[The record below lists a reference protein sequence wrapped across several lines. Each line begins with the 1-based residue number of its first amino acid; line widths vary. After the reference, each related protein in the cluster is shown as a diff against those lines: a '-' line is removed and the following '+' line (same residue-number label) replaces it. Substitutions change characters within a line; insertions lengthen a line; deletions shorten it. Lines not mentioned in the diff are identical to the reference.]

1 VSRVKRFEEFRFVGV
16 RDTMTVYDTDD
27 ADQTEVLQAR
37 LDADNLVS
45 TKQVQAFGPD
55 TLEEARNRGFK
66 PASAVSPRDLDS

>member
-1 VSRVKRFEEFRFVGV
+1 MSRVKRFEEYRFVGV

-37 LDADNLVS
+37 IDSDNLLS
-45 TKQVQAFGPD
+45 FKQLQAFGPD

-66 PASAVSPRDLDS
+66 PA

>member
-1 VSRVKRFEEFRFVGV
+1 MSRVKRFEEFRYVGV

-37 LDADNLVS
+37 IDSDNLIS
-45 TKQVQAFGPD
+45 SKLVQAFGPD

-66 PASAVSPRDLDS
+66 PV